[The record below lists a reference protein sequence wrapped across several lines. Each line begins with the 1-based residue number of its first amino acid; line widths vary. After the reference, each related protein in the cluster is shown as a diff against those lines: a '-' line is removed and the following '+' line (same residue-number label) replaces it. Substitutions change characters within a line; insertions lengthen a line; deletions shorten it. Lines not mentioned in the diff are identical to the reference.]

1 MRRILSLFALFLFA
15 VSFCA
20 QELVDGTQLRQM
32 VEKEGVRLKE
42 LQEEVEKLRG
52 ERRVLAEQMEARIHE
67 VNDRIQALHGVQE
80 SIEEEFQEARSRRNS
95 IISETDRSRRMLNDF
110 AERNCLEVPP
120 EEAVAAADAR
130 IQSQRLAEPCDCRA
144 LTPEG
149 RVIEGTVRAFGPLK
163 FFANDEFAEPVF
175 QLPGGVLP
183 TLAAVTPE
191 EAASIRRLVLERSPD
206 LVYVPVDIFG
216 GEGFRERSRVGQT
229 LWEHFRQ
236 GGAVMIPI
244 GILAWLCLVVFVER
258 CWYYA
263 THGEARMVRLFHNR
277 LDGFPE
283 VERPRRQVEVAQR
296 LLRRS
301 RRGLSLL
308 AVSASAAPLLGLLG
322 TVTGMIST
330 FQSIMRFGTGDARLL
345 SGGISEAL
353 ITTEAG
359 LMLAIPALIFHAW
372 CVRRSRRLADRLERE
387 LTEDEAEGWQTASN
401 GS

>member
-15 VSFCA
+15 VAFCA

-32 VEKEGVRLKE
+32 VEKEGARLKG

-67 VNDRIQALHGVQE
+67 VNDRIQALHGMQE

-163 FFANDEFAEPVF
+163 FFANDEFAGPVF

-206 LVYVPVDIFG
+206 PVYVPVDIFG

-263 THGEARMVRLFHNR
+263 THGETRMVRLFHNR
-277 LDGFPE
+277 LEGFPE
-283 VERPRRQVEVAQR
+283 EERPRRQVEVAQR

-387 LTEDEAEGWQTASN
+387 LTE
-401 GS
+401 

>member
-15 VSFCA
+15 VAFCA

-32 VEKEGVRLKE
+32 VETEGARLKG

-130 IQSQRLAEPCDCRA
+130 IQSQRLAESCDCRA

-163 FFANDEFAEPVF
+163 FFANDDFAGPVF

-191 EAASIRRLVLERSPD
+191 EAASIV
-206 LVYVPVDIFG
+206 
-216 GEGFRERSRVGQT
+216 
-229 LWEHFRQ
+229 
-236 GGAVMIPI
+236 
-244 GILAWLCLVVFVER
+244 
-258 CWYYA
+258 
-263 THGEARMVRLFHNR
+263 
-277 LDGFPE
+277 
-283 VERPRRQVEVAQR
+283 
-296 LLRRS
+296 
-301 RRGLSLL
+301 RRGLDMSTR
-308 AVSASAAPLLGLLG
+308 AVY
-322 TVTGMIST
+322 
-330 FQSIMRFGTGDARLL
+330 
-345 SGGISEAL
+345 
-353 ITTEAG
+353 
-359 LMLAIPALIFHAW
+359 
-372 CVRRSRRLADRLERE
+372 VRGESFD
-387 LTEDEAEGWQTASN
+387 G
-401 GS
+401 